1 MIETPSTPLLGL
13 RMRSSRSCPPTRSE
27 TETPDH
33 AQVVQV
39 MMQQDSGIYLCRDYL
54 GRRIPNDTSPEACP
68 QDDIVDAVCREKM
81 CEWSY
86 RVCDHFHTGREV
98 VAISFS
104 YLDRFID
111 KCSCDRTT
119 FKLAAMTT
127 LYMATKIF
135 NSRQITICSL
145 AELSRG
151 EFEMSHIAEM
161 EAMILQ
167 TLEWRMHPPTSQCF
181 INHVHHLLPCTGQVS
196 SAIYERANFFAEL
209 ALYDYSFVA
218 RERSLITVAALMN
231 AMEGMDESMISGEQ
245 QRCFLKDL
253 QDSFG
258 IVYSEEVV
266 ETIRNRLWYVY
277 SMSAQYKE
285 DDIITPQSLKD
296 TPQKECMGSD
306 MTSVSRS
313 PVSVRQ

>member
-1 MIETPSTPLLGL
+1 MIQTPPTPVLGL
-13 RMRSSRSCPPTRSE
+13 RMRSSRSCPPTGPA
-27 TETPDH
+27 ETPDH
-33 AQVVQV
+33 ADRVQV
-39 MMQQDSGIYLCRDYL
+39 MMQQDSGVYLCRDYV
-54 GRRIPNDTSPEACP
+54 GRRIPKDASPEAP
-68 QDDIVDAVCREKM
+68 PREDIVDAVCREKM

-86 RVCDHFHTGREV
+86 RVCDHFHTGREI

-111 KCSCDRTT
+111 KCSCDRTA

-161 EAMILQ
+161 EAIILQ
-167 TLEWRMHPPTSQCF
+167 NLEWRMHPPTSQCF
-181 INHVHHLLPCTGQVS
+181 INSLHHLLPCTGQVS
-196 SAIYERANFFAEL
+196 SAIYQRANFFAEL
-209 ALYDYSFVA
+209 ALYDYSFVP
-218 RERSLITVAALMN
+218 RERSLIAVAAMMN
-231 AMEGMDESMISGEQ
+231 AMEGMDESMISRQEQ
-245 QRCFLKDL
+245 LIFLKEL

-258 IVYSEEVV
+258 LFYSEELI
-266 ETIRNRLWYVY
+266 ETIRNRLWYIY

-285 DDIITPQSLKD
+285 DDIITPQSHKE
-296 TPQKECMGSD
+296 TPEKECMESD
-306 MTSVSRS
+306 MSSVSHS
-313 PVSVRQ
+313 PVSVRR

>member
-1 MIETPSTPLLGL
+1 MIETPPTPLLGL
-13 RMRSSRSCPPTRSE
+13 RMRSSRSYPPTRSA
-27 TETPDH
+27 ETPDH
-33 AQVVQV
+33 AERVQV
-39 MMQQDSGIYLCRDYL
+39 MMKQDSGVYLCRDYL
-54 GRRIPNDTSPEACP
+54 GRRTPKGSSPETCP
-68 QDDIVDAVCREKM
+68 PDDIVDAVCREKM

-86 RVCDHFHTGREV
+86 RVCDHFHTGRQF

-104 YLDRFID
+104 YLDRFLD

-135 NSRQITICSL
+135 NSQQITICSL

-151 EFEMSHIAEM
+151 EFEMSDIAEM
-161 EAMILQ
+161 ENMILQ
-167 TLEWRMHPPTSQCF
+167 TLEWRMHPPTPQCF
-181 INHVHHLLPCTGQVS
+181 INHIHHLLPCTDQVS
-196 SAIYERANFFAEL
+196 SAIYQRANFFAEL
-209 ALYDYSFVA
+209 ALYDYSLVA
-218 RERSLITVAALMN
+218 RERSLITVAALLN

-258 IVYSEEVV
+258 LGYSEDLV

-277 SMSAQYKE
+277 SMSAQYQE
-285 DDIITPQSLKD
+285 DDIITPQALKE

-306 MTSVSRS
+306 MSSVSRS
-313 PVSVRQ
+313 PVCVRQ

>member
-1 MIETPSTPLLGL
+1 MIQTPPTPLLGL
-13 RMRSSRSCPPTRSE
+13 RMRSSRSSPPTGPA
-27 TETPDH
+27 ETPDY
-33 AQVVQV
+33 ADRVQV
-39 MMQQDSGIYLCRDYL
+39 MMQQDSGVYLCRDYL
-54 GRRIPNDTSPEACP
+54 GRRIPKDESSEAPPE
-68 QDDIVDAVCREKM
+68 DIVDAVCREKM

-104 YLDRFID
+104 YLDRFMD
-111 KCSCDRTT
+111 KYSCDRTT

-161 EAMILQ
+161 ETIILQ

-181 INHVHHLLPCTGQVS
+181 INHIHHLLPCTGQVS
-196 SAIYERANFFAEL
+196 SAIYQRANFFAEL

-231 AMEGMDESMISGEQ
+231 AMEGMDESMISSEQ
-245 QRCFLKDL
+245 QQCFLKDL
-253 QDSFG
+253 QGSFG
-258 IVYSEEVV
+258 LVYSEELI

-285 DDIITPQSLKD
+285 DDVITPQTLKET
-296 TPQKECMGSD
+296 TPQKECVGSD
-306 MTSVSRS
+306 MSSVSHS